1 MEIRLNDTEIRKAAS
16 EGMEAFVGLFVR
28 AISEAA
34 GGEITAQAME
44 KLTPEQLTLWGYW
57 VMRDEVMEGGFIQ
70 LIHNGWGP
78 FFFENPFARALKLWG
93 LRDLSKLVYEAR
105 RLYMEHGEALT
116 RDCSDEEFMALYE
129 QFPEFDPLDDD
140 FVEHEAE
147 YTEAIARH
155 IDTAPEAFVTIV
167 TTSDGSEE

>member
-1 MEIRLNDTEIRKAAS
+1 M
-16 EGMEAFVGLFVR
+16 
-28 AISEAA
+28 
-34 GGEITAQAME
+34 
-44 KLTPEQLTLWGYW
+44 
-57 VMRDEVMEGGFIQ
+57 
-70 LIHNGWGP
+70 
-78 FFFENPFARALKLWG
+78 KLWG

-140 FVEHEAE
+140 FVEHEEE